1 MGIVRIFSMQ
11 FQNGVVGQYP
21 DAAQQLANLAV
32 ATGVYGL
39 LHAALIFLPETANVY
54 SRTPLGRRQI
64 FRFSLAVS
72 FGLTVPLLYL
82 TLFPG
87 GSALLQGLFN
97 LDSATAGEIQSYF
110 LWLTPLLVL
119 DGMKHYQTGLLIQ
132 AGRTR
137 LVSGLNVF
145 FLIFSITTLFTGLA
159 LGFPALM
166 TVGASQ
172 FLSHLVVFVLTT
184 WACHKYYRLP
194 QKRESVPAKWRDMW
208 QFFWPV
214 ALTGVMFALS
224 RPILYGF
231 VSRQPDAVTNLA
243 SLRVAFDFSML
254 FLTGLNG
261 FRAVFVTFGRDDPE
275 GVRRFLVKV
284 MLVVGISMLVFSVTP
299 LSTFVFGT
307 LMGLEGEVLQGAR
320 QAMMA
325 LSLIPWA
332 MAMRNYF
339 HGLAMANRTTGRMGV
354 GAFLRVGVITLFA
367 WLLAE
372 FGMLNHTWAAL
383 ILFFGFLVETI
394 FNAGFTLFRR
404 RGRGLIQ

>member
-72 FGLTVPLLYL
+72 FGLTVPLIYL
-82 TLFPG
+82 ALFPG
-87 GSALLQGLFN
+87 GGAVLQFLFN
-97 LDSATAGEIQSYF
+97 LDGETSAQIQAYF
-110 LWLTPLLVL
+110 LWLTPLLIL
-119 DGMKHYQTGLLIQ
+119 DGLKHYQTGLLVQ

-137 LVSGLNVF
+137 LVSVLNIF
-145 FLIFSITTLFTGLA
+145 FLIFSISTLFTGLA

-172 FLSHLVVFVLTT
+172 LLSHSVVFLLTA

-194 QKRESVPAKWRDMW
+194 RKQEAVPAQWADMW

-224 RPILYGF
+224 RPVIFAF
-231 VSRQPDAVTNLA
+231 VSRQPDAVVNLA
-243 SLRVAFDFSML
+243 ALRVAFDFSML
-254 FLTGLNG
+254 FLTALNG

-275 GVRRFLVKV
+275 GVRRFLVRI
-284 MLVVGISMLVFSVTP
+284 MLVVGIGMAAFSVSP
-299 LSTFVFGT
+299 LSTFVFGG
-307 LMGLEGEVLQGAR
+307 LMGLEGEVLHGAR
-320 QAMMA
+320 QALMA
-325 LSLIPWA
+325 LCLIPWA
-332 MAMRNYF
+332 MALRNYY
-339 HGLAMANRTTGRMGV
+339 HGLAMVNRTTGRMGA
-354 GAFLRVGVITLFA
+354 GAFMRVGIIVALCWI
-367 WLLAE
+367 LAQL
-372 FGMLNHTWAAL
+372 GALNHVTAAL
-383 ILFFGFLVETI
+383 ILFSGFFIEAI
-394 FNAGFTLFRR
+394 FNASFTTFRR
-404 RGRGLIQ
+404 RGSGGSG